1 MFGIRGISRW
11 TIHLI
16 CIICIANASVQLL
29 LSTRQASS
37 GSVVFMECLAAQVGH
52 AFSDTAVEANC
63 HRPHSTSWQPPHATR
78 SNWRTLDLK
87 AASKPC
93 GGRPA
98 GFRMSIPNSLLG
110 LGIGWRL

>member
-1 MFGIRGISRW
+1 MFGIRCISRW

-29 LSTRQASS
+29 LSSRQASS
-37 GSVVFMECLAAQVGH
+37 GSVVFMECLATQAGH

-63 HRPHSTSWQPPHATR
+63 YRPHSTSWQPPHATP
-78 SNWRTLDLK
+78 SSCRTGDPK

-93 GGRPA
+93 GGMPD
-98 GFRMSIPNSLLG
+98 GFRTSTHNSLIG
-110 LGIGWRL
+110 LGIGLRL